1 MRLKK
6 AVQEY
11 LELDSTV
18 TDYFKYVFTFYNIV
32 NVRRSNA
39 LFEQNSFPMITMNE
53 IGFTSEETHTDTEGI
68 FSSIL
73 EIQCDT
79 LIDHG
84 IRNERE
90 LTKLNDTL
98 LAHEDA
104 CEHIFKKMNGLSIQ
118 NDYIRVTDFFINDCS
133 DSQLIYNLYNDDHER
148 IIVRKT
154 MNFSTQYFNI
164 RN

>member
-6 AVQEY
+6 SIKEY

-39 LFEQNSFPMITMNE
+39 LFEHGSFPMITMNE
-53 IGFTSEETHTDTEGI
+53 LGLSIEEAHQDVYGMY
-68 FSSIL
+68 SSVL

-79 LIDHG
+79 LIDHDIG
-84 IRNERE
+84 NDKENQNLQNT
-90 LTKLNDTL
+90 LT
-98 LAHEDA
+98 AHEDA
-104 CEHIFKKMNGLSIQ
+104 CEYVIDKLQGLSINNQ
-118 NDYIRVTDFFINDCS
+118 QICVSSMFFESAD

-148 IIVRKT
+148 IVVRKT
-154 MNFSTQYFNI
+154 ITFSTEYYKK
-164 RN
+164 